1 MKWREWFTHRRRKSP
16 GNHEILLQKVSPQI
30 IHDKQK
36 SLVIKLLDSGWRV
49 LGPVQSSTI
58 YDQTLIPCFN
68 KKKCEKSNLKIDD
81 MKRHDVSNLRPYK
94 FSDFVIVCSK
104 AF

>member
-16 GNHEILLQKVSPQI
+16 GNHEILLQKVPPQI

-36 SLVIKLLDSGWRV
+36 ALVIKLLDSGWRV

-68 KKKCEKSNLKIDD
+68 KKKSEKSNLKTDD
-81 MKRHDVSNLRPYK
+81 TERHDVSKLRPNK
-94 FSDFVIVCSK
+94 FSDRFIGC
-104 AF
+104 